1 MRTLRPARRR
11 PFAYPVVAAATA
23 VLLGL
28 GGLTACSS
36 DDEPTEAPADVPVPG
51 VAVTVL
57 DAGEGEASPL
67 VWFNDDTEQETTFHA
82 TRGLEQSTQG
92 APEEDDIPYEE
103 RTMEIPLT
111 VSTDTDGED
120 LDATVVAGLPTGDNT
135 DRNDDIATAEGF
147 TMTQSYGQDGRVS
160 SRSFSS
166 PESASGS
173 ARASVEQSFTQ
184 MTDLPLV
191 FPTEELGEGA
201 RWTVSSQ
208 VDDSISMRQT
218 VTYTLMK
225 REGSQIELDIDIDR
239 TPSVRQL
246 PGTDL
251 QVVDSASDSGGR
263 VTVDLRRPVPVSGMI
278 ETSTTVTFGEP
289 DSDIS
294 VVQTSRT
301 KSVWEPSSGE
311 DSEES
316 GD

>member
-36 DDEPTEAPADVPVPG
+36 DEEPTEAPADVPVPG

-225 REGSQIELDIDIDR
+225 RRAHRSSWTSTSTGPRCASCR
-239 TPSVRQL
+239 ARPSSS
-246 PGTDL
+246 
-251 QVVDSASDSGGR
+251 DSASDSGGR

-294 VVQTSRT
+294 VVQSLRT
-301 KSVWEPSSGE
+301 KSVWEPSW
-311 DSEES
+311 
-316 GD
+316 